1 MLPNGCRRLSSSIRC
16 PPSSGTRSCQP
27 SGANTRAVPCSDT
40 TVTASPTAAKS
51 DLKSRHESP
60 SRQTT
65 SPEEPTS
72 PGSHTP
78 VTPSPPPRT
87 SLVPSSLIA
96 VRSGPRVNSRGYAL
110 LGYSTL
116 GVLRNA
122 KVGCA
127 LSERGHVG
135 TKATAGARHFEPHA
149 LIPTGEPTFDVNT
162 TTSSRMTVDR
172 RIAVRV

>member
-1 MLPNGCRRLSSSIRC
+1 MCTPHGEADTMLPNGCRRLSSSIRC

-78 VTPSPPPRT
+78 VTPSPPPQDKSGAIFSDSGSIRPQGEQQGLCAARVFNPGRASQCESGLCVERAWPRRHEGHRWCQTFRT
-87 SLVPSSLIA
+87 P
-96 VRSGPRVNSRGYAL
+96 
-110 LGYSTL
+110 
-116 GVLRNA
+116 
-122 KVGCA
+122 CA
-127 LSERGHVG
+127 DTNR
-135 TKATAGARHFEPHA
+135 
-149 LIPTGEPTFDVNT
+149 
-162 TTSSRMTVDR
+162 
-172 RIAVRV
+172 